1 MPESS
6 AVFSRKWLPLF
17 VGCLCLPAFR
27 PASAQESVRPSL
39 AGDRI
44 AALQQPA
51 IDNSNYNLK
60 LGPALVNLSS
70 SLQLEFNDNITL
82 SEHNMESDL
91 IVRPSIGASVRWQVT
106 ELNALSLDLGIGY
119 AKYVSHSEFDTG
131 NLLIAP
137 NSNLSFNIYVGDF
150 RVTLFDQFSIQ
161 QNPVDEITLSQVGKF
176 ERFQNAAGLTVT
188 WDLNAVTLVSG
199 YTNYLFKSLDSQFQ
213 FLDRT
218 EQQFFTSAALRL
230 NDATTVGLRGT
241 GGVITYDQQFQN
253 DGFIYSFG
261 PFIEAQITP
270 YLAVSVEGGY
280 QGGSFDTGGLNGD
293 KSNLSGFYGRLLLQH
308 RLNRYWTDTLSIG
321 HEATTGLTTNTTT
334 LTYVR
339 YNAYWRVNSRT
350 NLDLAAFYEHADDS
364 PGVFQSESVDRV
376 GFSVSIGYTVGKR
389 TVVSLG
395 YQYLDRASDLANRS
409 YRQNQFLWTVSYAF

>member
-1 MPESS
+1 MSESS
-6 AVFSRKWLPLF
+6 AVFSRNWLPLL
-17 VGCLCLPAFR
+17 VGCLCVPTFR

-44 AALQQPA
+44 AAMQQPA

-82 SEHNMESDL
+82 SEHNQESDL

-150 RVTLFDQFSIQ
+150 RITLFDQFSIQ

-199 YTNYLFKSLDSQFQ
+199 YTN
-213 FLDRT
+213 
-218 EQQFFTSAALRL
+218 FTGRRP
-230 NDATTVGLRGT
+230 NERGR
-241 GGVITYDQQFQN
+241 
-253 DGFIYSFG
+253 
-261 PFIEAQITP
+261 
-270 YLAVSVEGGY
+270 VEGCVC
-280 QGGSFDTGGLNGD
+280 
-293 KSNLSGFYGRLLLQH
+293 R
-308 RLNRYWTDTLSIG
+308 
-321 HEATTGLTTNTTT
+321 
-334 LTYVR
+334 
-339 YNAYWRVNSRT
+339 
-350 NLDLAAFYEHADDS
+350 
-364 PGVFQSESVDRV
+364 
-376 GFSVSIGYTVGKR
+376 FSC
-389 TVVSLG
+389 
-395 YQYLDRASDLANRS
+395 
-409 YRQNQFLWTVSYAF
+409 